1 MQGHKDLAKQ
11 LELNSER
18 LQQSYVAAKLNG
30 YLVGIGTP
38 EQFDKEAP
46 ELGLNKEQFEYVRRY
61 VVENQG
67 AGLSC

>member
-1 MQGHKDLAKQ
+1 MTKG
-11 LELNSER
+11 LELTSEL
-18 LQQSYVAAKLNG
+18 LQKSYVAAKLNG

-46 ELGLNKEQFEYVRRY
+46 EMGLNKTQYEYVRRY
-61 VVENQG
+61 VIQNQG